1 MPKQQPTVGPDDE
14 DKRLLVIDL
23 GGGIVRES
31 KRTSPNFR
39 EPRCSSWA
47 IRKTARGIGTR

>member
-14 DKRLLVIDL
+14 DERLLVIDL

-31 KRTSPNFR
+31 KRTSPSFR
-39 EPRCSSWA
+39 ESRCLCWA